1 MLGYGEEQQT
11 SAAINDQGYFA
22 TGDIGHITPEGAI
35 VITDRKKD
43 IIIRGG
49 ENISAREIEDVLHG
63 HEMISEA
70 AVVAMPHARLGE
82 GVCVFLVMRDS
93 ATLEMPELQVFLQA
107 TGLAKQKWPQRIE
120 MTEALQKTASGKVK
134 KDVLRKQVAVL
145 IEAEA

>member
-1 MLGYGEEQQT
+1 
-11 SAAINDQGYFA
+11 
-22 TGDIGHITPEGAI
+22 
-35 VITDRKKD
+35 
-43 IIIRGG
+43 
-49 ENISAREIEDVLHG
+49 LHG